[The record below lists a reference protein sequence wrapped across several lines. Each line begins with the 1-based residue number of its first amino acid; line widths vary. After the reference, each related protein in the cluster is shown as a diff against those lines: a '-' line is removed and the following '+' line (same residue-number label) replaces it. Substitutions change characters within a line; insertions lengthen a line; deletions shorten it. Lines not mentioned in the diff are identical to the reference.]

1 MTRALALVA
10 LIALSSLFAGS
21 SAYSAFSHSHRLS
34 RPPTKVHPVSCRLS
48 DVTGECSRKIDFKR
62 GKICET
68 TPSGRRV
75 CRDFST
81 HALGRFDDLDVE
93 LADVEDLPSLWILAA
108 EADFR
113 LQVRDGE
120 ASF

>member
-10 LIALSSLFAGS
+10 LSGLFAGS
-21 SAYSAFSHSHRLS
+21 SALSAVAHPHRLS
-34 RPPTKVHPVSCRLS
+34 RPPTKVRSVSCRLG

-62 GKICET
+62 GKVCET

-93 LADVEDLPSLWILAA
+93 LADVEDLPSWWILAA

-113 LQVRDGE
+113 LQQARDGE